1 MREKSLN
8 ALKAAFPL
16 TLPVMA
22 GYLILGIGFGLLL
35 QSKGFGLPWALL
47 MSVGIYAGSMQ
58 FVAVDLLSSGAGLI
72 SAALM
77 TLMVNARHL
86 FYGLAML
93 AKYRDMGKA
102 KPYLVFSLTDETF
115 GLVSNI
121 EPPEGADR
129 RSFYCAVSALNHSYW
144 ILGAAVGS
152 LFGTMVPLNTRGVD
166 FSMTA
171 LFLVIV
177 TGNMRKKESRSPSVL
192 GIVCSVL
199 CLAVF
204 GPDRFLIPAMVLILS
219 ALFLFRKRLDPN
231 EKGGA
236 K

>member
-1 MREKSLN
+1 MREKKFK

-22 GYLILGIGFGLLL
+22 GYMILGIGFGLLL
-35 QSKGFGLPWALL
+35 QSKGFPLPWAFL

-58 FVAVDLLSSGAGLI
+58 FVAVDLLASGAGLI
-72 SAALM
+72 STALI

-86 FYGLAML
+86 FYAIAML
-93 AKYRDMGKA
+93 IRYRDMGKA

-115 GLVSNI
+115 GLVSHI
-121 EPPEGADR
+121 DPPEDVDR
-129 RSFYCAVSALNHSYW
+129 KSFYFAVSALNHCYW
-144 ILGAAVGS
+144 ILGSAFGS
-152 LFGTMVPLNTRGVD
+152 LFGTLVPFNTRGVE

-177 TGNMRKKESRSPSVL
+177 TGNLMKKESRYSSVL

-204 GPDRFLIPAMVLILS
+204 GPDRFLIPAMAMILL
-219 ALFLFRKRLDPN
+219 ALFLFRKRLEPA
-231 EKGGA
+231 EKEGEE
-236 K
+236 

>member
-1 MREKSLN
+1 MRGKFLK

-35 QSKGFGLPWALL
+35 QSKGFGLPWAVV
-47 MSVGIYAGSMQ
+47 MSAGIYAGSLQ
-58 FVAVDLLSSGAGLI
+58 FVAVDLLSSGAGLL

-86 FYGLAML
+86 FYALAML
-93 AKYRDMGKA
+93 VRYRNMGKA
-102 KPYLVFSLTDETF
+102 KPYLIFSLTDETF
-115 GLVSNI
+115 SLVSHI
-121 EPPEGADR
+121 DPPGDVDR
-129 RSFYCAVSALNHSYW
+129 NSFYFAVSALDHCYW
-144 ILGAAVGS
+144 IMGSAIGS

-177 TGNMRKKESRSPSVL
+177 TGNLVKKESRSPSVL
-192 GIVCSVL
+192 GIACSAL

-204 GPDRFLIPAMVLILS
+204 GPDRFLIPAMALILA
-219 ALFLFRKRLDPN
+219 ALYLLRKRLEP
-231 EKGGA
+231 EGKGEGE
-236 K
+236 

>member
-1 MREKSLN
+1 MREKFLK

-35 QSKGFGLPWALL
+35 QSKGFGLLWAVV
-47 MSVGIYAGSMQ
+47 MSAGIYAGSMQ
-58 FVAVDLLSSGAGLI
+58 FVAVDLLSSGASLL

-86 FYGLAML
+86 FYALAML
-93 AKYRDMGKA
+93 VRYRNMGKA

-115 GLVSNI
+115 SLVSHI
-121 EPPEGADR
+121 DPPGDVDR
-129 RSFYCAVSALNHSYW
+129 KSFYFAVSALDHCYW
-144 ILGAAVGS
+144 IMGSAIGS

-177 TGNMRKKESRSPSVL
+177 TGNLVKKESRSPSVL
-192 GIVCSVL
+192 GIACSAL

-204 GPDRFLIPAMVLILS
+204 GPDRFLIPAMALILA
-219 ALFLFRKRLDPN
+219 ALYLLRKRLEP
-231 EKGGA
+231 EGKGEGE
-236 K
+236 